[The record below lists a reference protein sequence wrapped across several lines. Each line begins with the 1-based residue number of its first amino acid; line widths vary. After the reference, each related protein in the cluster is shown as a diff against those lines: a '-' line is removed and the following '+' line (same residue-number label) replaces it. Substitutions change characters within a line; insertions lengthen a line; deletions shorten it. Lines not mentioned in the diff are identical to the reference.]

1 MSAEQDEL
9 VRRLLEALGAAAYEK
24 VLPQIGSSTL
34 QAALQ
39 VLIEEQELQVRLF
52 IPHYWAV
59 YYHDGRSGFGPKD
72 ATFLVFFPDPKD
84 DPRLIAGRSPERA
97 NQLRRLTKAEFYRGL
112 SENTRRRKAGLPPF
126 MLVIQNE
133 DGSPG
138 TVGPA
143 PAHPFFT
150 EGMAGFALEA
160 DDITYPIVDEFVQRI
175 VDDLQVRSDTAEVEI
190 SFDP

>member
-1 MSAEQDEL
+1 MAAEQDDL
-9 VRRLLEALGAAAYEK
+9 VRRLLEALGAAAFEK
-24 VLPQIGSSTL
+24 VLPQIGSKTL

-39 VLIEEQELQVRLF
+39 LLIEDTELQARLF

-59 YYHDGRSGFGPKD
+59 YYHDGRGGFGPKD
-72 ATFLVFFPDPKD
+72 ATFLVYFPNPQD
-84 DPRLIAGRSPERA
+84 DPRLPAGRSPERA
-97 NQLRRLTKAEFYRGL
+97 SELRRLTKAEFYRGL

-126 MLVIQNE
+126 MLVIKNE

-138 TVGPA
+138 SVGPA

-160 DDITYPIVDEFVQRI
+160 DDLTYPIVDDYVQRI
-175 VDDLQVRSDTAEVEI
+175 VDDLQVRSDSAEIEI